1 MTLVEPHM
9 MTLQRG
15 ADKVCGFLALP
26 RDPGRHRAVIAMHEW
41 WGLNDWVKEQAT
53 NLAANGYVVF
63 AVDLYQGN
71 VATNPSEA
79 RKLKRG
85 LRDELVIRAMKASFE
100 YLAERPDVDPAHIG
114 SIGWSM
120 GGSYAL
126 QLAIHEP
133 RLAACVVNYGAL
145 PTDPVAIQHIHAQV
159 LGTFGALD
167 RGIPPGTVRAFEQGM
182 RAANK
187 SVEIKIYH
195 GAGHDFQN
203 PDNTRRY
210 RPEPTADA
218 WSRTLASLAN
228 AQASHVPTAGG
239 GRTRDAGFLT
249 VTATGPRGWPVSMAL
264 AKRTIDEDRPS

>member
-1 MTLVEPHM
+1 MTLIEPHTI
-9 MTLQRG
+9 TLQRG
-15 ADKVCGFLALP
+15 ADKVSGFLALP
-26 RDPGRHRAVIAMHEW
+26 RNPGRYRAVIAMHEW
-41 WGLNDWVKEQAT
+41 WGLNDWVKEQTT

-71 VATNPSEA
+71 VAANPSEA

-85 LRDELVIRAMKASFE
+85 LRDELVIGAMKASFD
-100 YLAERPDVDPAHIG
+100 YLADRPDVDPPHIG

-120 GGSYAL
+120 GSYAL

-167 RGIPPGTVRAFEQGM
+167 RGIPPGTVLAFEQGM

-195 GAGHDFQN
+195 GAGHGFQN
-203 PDNTRRY
+203 PDNPRGY
-210 RPEPTADA
+210 RPGPGGRRVVSDPGVLRPRSGLT
-218 WSRTLASLAN
+218 SLRI
-228 AQASHVPTAGG
+228 GG
-239 GRTRDAGFLT
+239 GGIQDAGFLI

-264 AKRTIDEDRPS
+264 ARRTIDEDRPS

>member
-1 MTLVEPHM
+1 MWRGFALRMTLIEPHM

-15 ADKVCGFLALP
+15 ADTVSGFLAVP
-26 RDPGRHRAVIAMHEW
+26 RNPGRHRAVVAMHEW
-41 WGLNDWVKEQAT
+41 WGLNAWVKEQAT

-71 VATNPSEA
+71 VAANPSEA

-85 LRDELVIRAMKASFE
+85 LRDELVIRAMKASFD
-100 YLAERPDVDPAHIG
+100 YLADRPDVDPTHIG

-120 GGSYAL
+120 GGRYAL

-145 PTDPVAIQHIHAQV
+145 PTDPVAIQRIHAQV

-167 RGIPPGTVRAFEQGM
+167 RGIPPGKVRAFEQSM

-187 SVEIKIYH
+187 PVEIKIYR
-195 GAGHDFQN
+195 GAGHGFQN
-203 PDNTRRY
+203 PDNTRGY
-210 RPEPTADA
+210 RPGPAADA
-218 WSRTLASLAN
+218 WSRTLAFFAH
-228 AQASHVPTAGG
+228 AQASAVLRSAEAEYE
-239 GRTRDAGFLT
+239 TRG
-249 VTATGPRGWPVSMAL
+249 S
-264 AKRTIDEDRPS
+264 SS

>member
-1 MTLVEPHM
+1 MHASINAGGMWRGCAPRMTLIEPHM

-15 ADKVCGFLALP
+15 ADKVSGFLALP
-26 RDPGRHRAVIAMHEW
+26 RNPGRHRAVIAMHEW

-53 NLAANGYVVF
+53 NLAANGYVAF

-71 VATNPSEA
+71 VAANPSEA

-85 LRDELVIRAMKASFE
+85 LRVDLVIRAMRASFD
-100 YLAERPDVDPAHIG
+100 YLADRPDVDPTHIG

-133 RLAACVVNYGAL
+133 RLVACVVNYGAL
-145 PTDPVAIQHIHAQV
+145 PTDPVTIQHIHAQV

-195 GAGHDFQN
+195 GAGHGFQN
-203 PDNTRRY
+203 PDNTRGY
-210 RPEPTADA
+210 RPGPAADA
-218 WSRTLASLAN
+218 WSRTLAFFAH
-228 AQASHVPTAGG
+228 AQASPVLRSAGAEYE
-239 GRTRDAGFLT
+239 TRG
-249 VTATGPRGWPVSMAL
+249 S
-264 AKRTIDEDRPS
+264 SS

>member
-1 MTLVEPHM
+1 MWPGCAPRMTLIEPHM

-15 ADKVCGFLALP
+15 ADKVSGFLAVP
-26 RDPGRHRAVIAMHEW
+26 RHPGRHRAVIAMHEW

-53 NLAANGYVVF
+53 NLAANGYVAF

-85 LRDELVIRAMKASFE
+85 LLDELVLRAMRASFE
-100 YLAERPDVDPAHIG
+100 YLTDRPDVDPTHIG

-126 QLAIHEP
+126 QFAIHEP

-159 LGTFGALD
+159 LGMFGALD

-195 GAGHDFQN
+195 GAGHGFQN
-203 PDNTRRY
+203 PDNTRGY
-210 RPEPTADA
+210 RPGPAADA
-218 WSRTLASLAN
+218 WSRTLAFFAH
-228 AQASHVPTAGG
+228 AQASPVLPSAGAEYE
-239 GRTRDAGFLT
+239 TR
-249 VTATGPRGWPVSMAL
+249 GPS
-264 AKRTIDEDRPS
+264 

>member
-1 MTLVEPHM
+1 MWHGYALRMTLIEPHM

-15 ADKVCGFLALP
+15 ADKVSGFLALP
-26 RDPGRHRAVIAMHEW
+26 RNPGRHRAVIVMHEW

-71 VATNPSEA
+71 VAANPSEA

-85 LRDELVIRAMKASFE
+85 LRDEIVIRAMRASFE
-100 YLAERPDVDPAHIG
+100 YLANRPDVDSTHIG

-120 GGSYAL
+120 GGRYAL

-133 RLAACVVNYGAL
+133 GLAACVVNYGPL
-145 PTDPVAIQHIHAQV
+145 PTDRVAIQRIHAQV

-182 RAANK
+182 QAANK
-187 SVEIKIYH
+187 SVEMKIYH
-195 GAGHDFQN
+195 GAGHGFQN
-203 PDNTRRY
+203 PDNTRGY

-218 WSRTLASLAN
+218 WSRTLAFF
-228 AQASHVPTAGG
+228 AQVDSATTDRVGL
-239 GRTRDAGFLT
+239 TRRNRLEKSRVVVLG
-249 VTATGPRGWPVSMAL
+249 
-264 AKRTIDEDRPS
+264 